1 MTTINLTP
9 TQIIA
14 ALGMLLALFMVWR
27 WSVRRARAA
36 ADAARAGARLL
47 SLAGRVLFT
56 AGLIVSVQWVVI
68 MHPDNKWLLLAVL
81 GLPALFASFA
91 LTRALT
97 VTTVDTP
104 RRRRGGRG
112 WAARPAP
119 GGVGG
124 PGR

>member
-9 TQIIA
+9 TQVIA
-14 ALGMLLALFMVWR
+14 AIGVLLALFMFWR
-27 WSVRRARAA
+27 WTVRRARAA

-56 AGLIVSVQWVVI
+56 AGLIVAVQWVVI

-81 GLPALFASFA
+81 GLPALFASYT

-97 VTTVDTP
+97 VTTVDNP
-104 RRRRGGRG
+104 RRRGGR
-112 WAARPAP
+112 R
-119 GGVGG
+119 
-124 PGR
+124 

>member
-1 MTTINLTP
+1 MTAFNLTP

-14 ALGMLLALFMVWR
+14 GLGVLLALFMVWR
-27 WSVRRARAA
+27 WSVRRARVA
-36 ADAARAGARLL
+36 ADAARAGARVL

-56 AGLIVSVQWVVI
+56 AGLIVAVQWVVI

-81 GLPALFASFA
+81 GLPALFASYA

-104 RRRRGGRG
+104 RRRGR
-112 WAARPAP
+112 R
-119 GGVGG
+119 
-124 PGR
+124 